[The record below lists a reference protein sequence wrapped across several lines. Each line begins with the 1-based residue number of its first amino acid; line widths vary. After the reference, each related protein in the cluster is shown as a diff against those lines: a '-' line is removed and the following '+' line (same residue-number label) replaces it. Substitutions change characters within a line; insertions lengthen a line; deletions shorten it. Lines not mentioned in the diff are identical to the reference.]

1 MTEAKPQRDVHA
13 QIDQI
18 LSEPDPLLPEELV
31 RGYVSAFVD
40 RRPEFLSLVQRHGSP
55 LYVFDERALRSR
67 VQQFHRVFE
76 GEFPRL
82 GCYYAVKSNNHP
94 WVAGTVV
101 NEGWGLDVSSGIEL
115 EAALEAGAADIV
127 FSGPGKTAAE
137 LTLAVENADRV
148 TVLIDSLGESRRL
161 AEIARAS
168 QTTIRAGVR
177 VTPPVGQWQK
187 FGVPLDRLRP
197 FWEEAGRCGFVD
209 LCGLQFHT
217 SWNLDPSRQIKTL
230 GAIDREVR
238 TWPER
243 LRDQIAFLD
252 IGGGFWPPQGEWM
265 LEAAT
270 RRGKLLEVLDGVPP
284 HGEQRHLAPAQP
296 IELFARRLAQ
306 TLRGSVFD
314 TFACRVCVEPGRW
327 VSNEAMHLLVT
338 VVDKKE
344 EDLVIVD
351 AGTNAIGWERF
362 ESDYAPLVN
371 LSRPALFE
379 QRCRVLGS
387 LCTPHDVW
395 GSAYWG
401 ADLEAG
407 DVLLVPDQGAYTYS
421 LRQQFIKGVPPVVPL
436 DAPSDQPGAQAF
448 AGVATEG

>member
-1 MTEAKPQRDVHA
+1 MTHAHPQRDFYP
-13 QIDQI
+13 QFEQI
-18 LSEPDPLLPEELV
+18 LSEPDSPLAEELV
-31 RGYVSAFVD
+31 RGYVSAFLG
-40 RRPEFLSLVQRHGSP
+40 RRAEFLSLVDRHGSP
-55 LYVFDERALRSR
+55 LYVFDEPALRSR
-67 VQQFHRVFE
+67 AQEFRRAFE
-76 GEFPRL
+76 REFPRL
-82 GCYYAVKSNNHP
+82 CCYYAVKSNNHP
-94 WVAGTVV
+94 WVAAAVLD
-101 NEGWGLDVSSGIEL
+101 EGWGLDVSSGIEL
-115 EAALEAGAADIV
+115 DAALEAGATDIV

-161 AEIARAS
+161 AEIARAC
-168 QTTIRAGVR
+168 QTSIRAGVR
-177 VTPPVGQWQK
+177 VTPPAGQWQK

-217 SWNLDPSRQIKTL
+217 SWNLNPARQIETI

-238 TWPER
+238 TWPDR

-252 IGGGFWPPQGEWM
+252 IGGGFWPPRGEWL

-270 RRGKLLEVLDGVPP
+270 RRGKLLAILEEGNVCCD
-284 HGEQRHLAPAQP
+284 HRHLAAAQP
-296 IELFARRLAQ
+296 IDLFARQLAQ

-314 TFACRVCVEPGRW
+314 VTGCRVCVEPGRW
-327 VSNEAMHLLVT
+327 LSNESMHLLVT

-344 EDLVIVD
+344 DDLAIVD

-371 LSRPALFE
+371 LSRPALSE
-379 QRCRVLGS
+379 KRCQVLGS

-395 GSAYWG
+395 GFAYWG
-401 ADLEAG
+401 GSLAAG

-436 DAPSDQPGAQAF
+436 DTASAHT
-448 AGVATEG
+448 ATQTVVGTAIER